1 MDRVPSSS
9 SHPDAPRPAEARA
22 GGARTARSRL
32 ALPAAAALPSIDDLL
47 SRVRF
52 SPEVGHIWLD
62 DRRMFLLHSEA
73 FGALRREL
81 IESLGVEVARGL
93 LTRMGYVSGSRDAQ
107 LARKIRNKQSVVDAF
122 SVGPQ
127 LHALEGVVLVE
138 PLALEIDVER
148 GVYYGEYL
156 WRESIEDEA
165 HIAAYGV
172 GAEPVCWMQVG
183 YASGY
188 TSAFMGRSIVFREV
202 ECRSTGAGA
211 CRIVGRPADEWEDV
225 DEDLRFLEPQRFAN
239 REIRT
244 SAAPARANGG
254 AGAGVRPARADESAT
269 ADADPEIDRRK
280 LVGASAGFNV
290 VCHMIQRVADTP
302 APVLLLG
309 ETGVG
314 KEIFARALH
323 AASRRADAAFIAVNC
338 AAIPEALI
346 ESELFGVERGA
357 FTGANASRPGR
368 FERAHGGTLFLDEIG
383 CLSLASQS
391 KLLRAL
397 QEGEIERVGDT
408 RTRKVD
414 VRVVAATNEDLAA
427 AVERGAFR
435 SDLYFRLNVF
445 PIQIPPLRERK
456 EDIPV
461 LLDYFLRRLN
471 QQYGRGVTGFTERA
485 MDLLL
490 CYRWP
495 GNVRELENVME
506 RAVILADPDG
516 AIDVSH
522 LPTVAQAAAAGR
534 SAAVRH
540 IGVDGSMGGSVG
552 MDAGQSDMIVDP
564 AQAGR
569 GETRAGAA
577 GTPFPAGFSDTLRLD
592 EMQLALMRAAIARH
606 HGNLTAAAKEL
617 GITRPQ
623 LAYRARKLDLWDM
636 RRKRS

>member
-1 MDRVPSSS
+1 MDRLPASS
-9 SHPDAPRPAEARA
+9 PRPAEPR
-22 GGARTARSRL
+22 
-32 ALPAAAALPSIDDLL
+32 PAAPHPATPRAAAPGPAALPSIDDLL

-62 DRRMFLLHSEA
+62 DRRMFLLHNEA

-81 IESLGVEVARGL
+81 IESLGMEAARGL
-93 LTRMGYVSGSRDAQ
+93 LTRMGYVSGSRDAH
-107 LARKIRNKQSVVDAF
+107 LARKVRQKHSVVDVF

-127 LHALEGVVLVE
+127 LHALEGIVLVE
-138 PLALEIDVER
+138 PVAMEIDVER
-148 GVYYGEYL
+148 GVFFGEYL

-172 GAEPVCWMQVG
+172 GAEPVCWMQIG

-202 ECRSTGAGA
+202 ECRAMGSAA
-211 CRIVGRPADEWEDV
+211 CRIIGKPADEWEDV

-244 SAAPARANGG
+244 SAAPARTSGHA
-254 AGAGVRPARADESAT
+254 RPATRPDEA
-269 ADADPEIDRRK
+269 AMGDAGQEVDRRK

-314 KEIFARALH
+314 KEIFARTLH
-323 AASRRADAAFIAVNC
+323 TASRRTDAAFVAVNC

-427 AVERGAFR
+427 AVERGTFR

-461 LLDYFLRRLN
+461 LLDYFLHRLN
-471 QQYGRGVTGFTERA
+471 TQYGRGVTGFTERA

-506 RAVILADPDG
+506 RAVILADPNG

-522 LPTVAQAAAAGR
+522 LPTVAQAAATRR

-540 IGVDGSMGGSVG
+540 IGVDGSMGGGVAEAGHGATHEASDVRSEKHVPISELKAKPT
-552 MDAGQSDMIVDP
+552 DA
-564 AQAGR
+564 
-569 GETRAGAA
+569 
-577 GTPFPAGFSDTLRLD
+577 PFPTGFSDTLRLD
-592 EMQLALMRAAIARH
+592 EMQLALMRAAIERH
-606 HGNLTAAAKEL
+606 QGNLTAAAKEL

-636 RRKRS
+636 RRRRS